1 MTALEDVAQ
10 ELRRAGGCANP
21 IRLRGWHERIDPA
34 TGELLTRVITARK
47 PGGVLL
53 VPCGDRRA
61 AKCPSCAETYRADAF
76 QLVACGL
83 RGGKGVPESVAGH
96 PAVMVTLTAPSFGRV
111 HTVRDR
117 DGGCACG
124 DRHAPDDEALG
135 TPIDPESYRYEEQ
148 AAWNHLAPTL
158 WKRTTQAIRRRLARA
173 LGVPRDRLSEVAR
186 VRFVKASEFQRRGV
200 VHFHVVIRVD
210 GPGDPETGAPRRCTA
225 GMVDDVVR
233 SVVGEIELQQPELE
247 SPIRWGRE
255 TEIVQLEDGD
265 VGRAAGYI
273 AKYATKA
280 TEGVAGGV
288 LIPRLRHESEVLA
301 VRAPQHAKRLV
312 VAAWRA
318 GRMRGLARACRWA
331 HQFGYGGHTLT
342 KSRDYSV
349 TFTALRVA
357 RAAWRA
363 GRPSDSWT
371 STITRGRLAYAGRGY
386 SRPDAASLGG
396 TALAISA
403 RGSP

>member
-10 ELRRAGGCANP
+10 ELRRAAGCADP

-34 TGELLTRVITARK
+34 TGELLTRVVTARE

-53 VPCGDRRA
+53 VPCGDRRSE
-61 AKCPSCAETYRADAF
+61 KCPSCAETYRADAF
-76 QLVACGL
+76 QLVATGL

-111 HTVRDR
+111 HTIRDR
-117 DGGCACG
+117 DGGCHCG
-124 DRHAPDDEALG
+124 EQHAPNDEALG
-135 TPIDPESYRYEEQ
+135 TPVDPRTYGYDEQ

-158 WKRTTQAIRRRLARA
+158 WKRTTQTIRRRLAHA
-173 LGVPRDRLSEVAR
+173 LGVPRDRLGEVAR

-200 VHFHVVIRVD
+200 VHFHIVIRVD
-210 GPGDPETGAPRRCTA
+210 GPGDPGTDAPRQCTA
-225 GMVDDVVR
+225 AMVEHVVR
-233 SVVGEIELQQPELE
+233 SVVREVELRHAELE
-247 SPIRWGRE
+247 APIRWGRE
-255 TEIVQLEDGD
+255 IEVVRLEAGD
-265 VGRAAGYI
+265 VARAAGYI

-280 TEGVAGGV
+280 TECVAGGV
-288 LIPRLRHESEVLA
+288 LIPRLRHESEALVL
-301 VRAPQHAKRLV
+301 RAPRHAKRLV
-312 VAAWRA
+312 MAAWRA
-318 GRMRGLARACRWA
+318 GRMQGLARARRWA

-363 GRPSDSWT
+363 ARPSDSWT

-386 SRPDAASLGG
+386 SRPNAASLVGM
-396 TALAISA
+396 ALSMSA